1 MIQRFYNNIFAAAYR
16 SYDRYDTNSTPRFKA
31 GSFLFMFIFGT
42 FSLFVLL
49 IRNISG
55 LNLSAPDIK
64 PICSALIVLFG
75 ILSFVLVRKYYT
87 IKRVEDI
94 LFRFNNKSRAQRRL
108 WGFMSVILFVLQW
121 VAFIYFL

>member
-16 SYDRYDTNSTPRFKA
+16 SYDRYDTNSTPRFRA

-49 IRNISG
+49 IRNITG

-64 PICSALIVLFG
+64 PICIASIVLFW

-94 LFRFNNKSRAQRRL
+94 LEEFNNKSRAERRL
-108 WGFMSVILFVLQW
+108 WGFLSVILFIVKW